1 MFERVDSGSRHAQSP
16 PELMS
21 NSYAKIYTV
30 VAAIPAGKVCTYGQV
45 AEMAGLPRAA
55 RQVGYALSALRG
67 KDHQIPWHRVVNAK
81 GEISL
86 RENTGRENLQQSL
99 LEAEGVE
106 FLMATSGICRIDLAG
121 YRWSP

>member
-1 MFERVDSGSRHAQSP
+1 
-16 PELMS
+16 MS
-21 NSYAKIYTV
+21 TTYAKIYTV

-45 AEMAGLPRAA
+45 ADMAGLPRAA

-81 GEISL
+81 GEISVG
-86 RENTGRENLQQSL
+86 EETGRENLQQSL

-106 FLMATSGICRIDLAG
+106 FLRKASGACCIDFAD
-121 YRWSP
+121 YRWCP